1 MSKKYEKTSMRWAI
15 YGMSVASLLFIL
27 VATYLIVRI
36 IDGQWASWQ
45 LPTIL
50 VIVFFVLVPVSAMW
64 TSVPEVRKEINKDN
78 DQ

>member
-1 MSKKYEKTSMRWAI
+1 MRWAI